1 METLEELLIFY
12 GIGVA
17 VFAIFIG
24 ILDGYYTKKEFS
36 VIDYIEAVFW
46 PIFMLFVYGYLI
58 GSYAN
63 DIKNYLAMRFSK
75 K

>member
-24 ILDGYYTKKEFS
+24 ILYGYYTKKGFS
-36 VIDYIEAVFW
+36 VIDYIEVVFW
-46 PIFMLFVYGYLI
+46 PILGLFVYGYLI

-63 DIKNYLAMRFSK
+63 DIKNYLAKRFSK